1 MDEKGKMSARNRE
14 AKAAAFEPD
23 TEPSTDGDSST
34 GDEASTEHPTW
45 LDRVRDAAAPEPDE
59 PLWTPEPVGS
69 SDSVWDPTDTV
80 EPAPPPATE
89 VEVPAPE
96 PSAPDPGAIPE
107 TAAAA
112 LEENVGLSVRL
123 LRKAAVEMAVRD
135 ADADLPDVQTEGRA
149 ESEAE
154 LRDRAVA
161 LFRNWQARERSRL
174 NSVVAEL
181 EGRITRTLACISLD
195 NDRFGRV
202 TSELFRL
209 KKRWDMN
216 RTVVEST
223 LEEETRGQEAQ
234 PETRQFKT
242 HWYALAIG
250 FLGVVEFLA
259 NAPVFGALLPRDPL
273 TEQQLRYV
281 AETSEGWFAGGVRV
295 ASQFILRPDAALLA
309 AGVVTFL
316 CVLAHFFGHSL
327 RSLMMHQSARR
338 TGETLGKRSAGEFIV
353 PMVLSGIGL
362 ALVIGVLFEARVTL
376 GEVAVDRFAQ
386 DSAKIEELRRTASW
400 LRVDGNLV
408 AANEQANRADDLE
421 ALAKEQR
428 EYAASMSGL
437 SFPILLLNTT
447 LILVAISAAY
457 FHMLDRRRDR
467 FNDTPFERQRRE
479 LVNLGDATQQ
489 RVADAMGDAVRTI
502 RELASLLSETP
513 LREAPA
519 LASQLEAT
527 VVAYRAENGRL
538 RGLDAREIKAFAA
551 PVELK
556 LVVEERDTRNLL
568 MRDPEDYEAERRDLQ
583 DSFEKTRARFTEE
596 ATAW

>member
-1 MDEKGKMSARNRE
+1 MSARNRE

-23 TEPSTDGDSST
+23 TAPSTDGDSST

-69 SDSVWDPTDTV
+69 SDSVWDATDTV

-181 EGRITRTLACISLD
+181 EGRITRTLAGISLD

-223 LEEETRGQEAQ
+223 LEEETRGQE
-234 PETRQFKT
+234 
-242 HWYALAIG
+242 
-250 FLGVVEFLA
+250 
-259 NAPVFGALLPRDPL
+259 
-273 TEQQLRYV
+273 
-281 AETSEGWFAGGVRV
+281 
-295 ASQFILRPDAALLA
+295 
-309 AGVVTFL
+309 
-316 CVLAHFFGHSL
+316 
-327 RSLMMHQSARR
+327 
-338 TGETLGKRSAGEFIV
+338 
-353 PMVLSGIGL
+353 
-362 ALVIGVLFEARVTL
+362 
-376 GEVAVDRFAQ
+376 
-386 DSAKIEELRRTASW
+386 
-400 LRVDGNLV
+400 
-408 AANEQANRADDLE
+408 
-421 ALAKEQR
+421 
-428 EYAASMSGL
+428 
-437 SFPILLLNTT
+437 
-447 LILVAISAAY
+447 
-457 FHMLDRRRDR
+457 
-467 FNDTPFERQRRE
+467 
-479 LVNLGDATQQ
+479 
-489 RVADAMGDAVRTI
+489 
-502 RELASLLSETP
+502 
-513 LREAPA
+513 
-519 LASQLEAT
+519 
-527 VVAYRAENGRL
+527 
-538 RGLDAREIKAFAA
+538 
-551 PVELK
+551 
-556 LVVEERDTRNLL
+556 
-568 MRDPEDYEAERRDLQ
+568 
-583 DSFEKTRARFTEE
+583 
-596 ATAW
+596 